1 MVFNQLKHFILYV
14 GLALSL
20 MGCSS
25 QNADTNQL
33 DDMVRM
39 QEIKPYLEQWDSSK
53 EKINRLS
60 DIEEDLLM
68 LIQALSAQTD
78 IDAVPESLKDDVKY
92 IKYGSEN
99 IAQIATE
106 SIESKSITDAKKISY
121 SVQIARYMNAKRAEA
136 QVQRLQQQ
144 YPQLS
149 AILQYQINAKTKNS
163 VTLYNLVAGPVQTQ
177 KQAAQL
183 CMFFSRQGNK
193 CKLTTFQEG

>member
-25 QNADTNQL
+25 QNTDTNQL

-78 IDAVPESLKDDVKY
+78 IDSVPEPLKDDVKY

-99 IAQIATE
+99 IAHIATE
-106 SIESKSITDAKKISY
+106 SIESKSIIDAKKISY
-121 SVQIARYMNAKRAEA
+121 SVQIARYMNSKRAEA

-149 AILQYQINAKTKNS
+149 AVLQYQINAQTKDS

-183 CMFFSRQGNK
+183 CMFFFRLGNK
-193 CKLTTFQEG
+193 CKLTTFKEG